1 MLMSPKSSRDSAL
14 LEIIRD
20 PFSDSSLTFSYF
32 LPFFAFLNCLYRPLL
47 DDYYDYNTFVSD
59 TFES

>member
-1 MLMSPKSSRDSAL
+1 MSPKSSRDSAL

-20 PFSDSSLTFSYF
+20 ALSDSELTFSYF
-32 LPFFAFLNCLYRPLL
+32 FPFFAFLNCLYRPLL
-47 DDYYDYNTFVSD
+47 DDYSDDNKFVSD